1 MYSALLITRI
11 VCTKS
16 VFIESRV
23 VVKMNFAV
31 MIIAVME
38 CAKRQ
43 QQQQKEQ
50 QLYLARGSIE
60 KTQAKNIKKMT
71 YEKE

>member
-1 MYSALLITRI
+1 
-11 VCTKS
+11 
-16 VFIESRV
+16 
-23 VVKMNFAV
+23 MNFAV